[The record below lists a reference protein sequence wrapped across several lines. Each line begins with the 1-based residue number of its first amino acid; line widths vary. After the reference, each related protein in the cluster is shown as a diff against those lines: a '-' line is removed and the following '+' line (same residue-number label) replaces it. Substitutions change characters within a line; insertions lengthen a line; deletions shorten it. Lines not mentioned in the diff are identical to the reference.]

1 MLGLDVPRKQYVVL
15 PRQVHYINFP
25 GKPADYV
32 SSLAVNSRWANAVRH
47 RV

>member
-1 MLGLDVPRKQYVVL
+1 VLLLRQIHYV
-15 PRQVHYINFP
+15 NFP
-25 GKPADYV
+25 DKPADYV